1 MVSAVMTGDDSRQ
14 VSSELH
20 ELADETAS
28 AAAHPIAAFGRTDDG
43 IWLRHRLHDLTD
55 LQRPH
60 SGHDFWGLTF
70 ILAAGIIV
78 ALAIVAA
85 AGWIF

>member
-1 MVSAVMTGDDSRQ
+1 MLPAAMTGDDSRQ
-14 VSSELH
+14 MASELQ

-28 AAAHPIAAFGRTDDG
+28 AAASPIAAFARTDDG
-43 IWLRHRLHDLTD
+43 VSLGHQLQDLTN

-60 SGHDFWGLTF
+60 SSHDFWGLTF